1 MTGTL
6 WALTRHASVQQ
17 LDHAKTRRHPR
28 EPCRWHFLIH
38 EPVPDKHKHKRQT
51 RSNLKLCFKR
61 EFTMIERHTVR
72 VLILTEST
80 KGRSPKVNHSRMHSR
95 RQWLRK
101 QIRALAPLRRRSTPK
116 WKTVKQSRER
126 EKSTRTHTRR
136 RPTKEV
142 NVKHKNANVNHKRH
156 KRQPQRAQTPT
167 AHKGSERQPQK
178 RKRQPQKAQ
187 TSTPAGANVNPKG
200 QRKSAAR

>member
-116 WKTVKQSRER
+116 WKTAKQSRER
-126 EKSTRTHTRR
+126 EEHANTHT
-136 RPTKEV
+136 
-142 NVKHKNANVNHKRH
+142 
-156 KRQPQRAQTPT
+156 QT
-167 AHKGSERQPQK
+167 AHKGSERQTQK